1 MPSQVTAR
9 SAAKKRVEQFEE
21 DGVEDYL
28 YIMALAD
35 DEAFQT
41 LCVILDELE
50 TVYGDDAYGEVTT
63 RRDNAMTE
71 TQAALEKRAEQIKQT
86 L

>member
-1 MPSQVTAR
+1 MASQVTAR

-35 DEAFQT
+35 DETFQT

-50 TVYGDDAYGEVTT
+50 TVYGDDAYGKVTT

-71 TQAALEKRAEQIKQT
+71 TQAALEKRAEQIKQN

>member
-1 MPSQVTAR
+1 MASQVTAR

-35 DEAFQT
+35 DEMFQT
-41 LCVILDELE
+41 LCVILDELK
-50 TVYGDDAYGEVTT
+50 TVYGDEAYGEVTT

-71 TQAALEKRAEQIKQT
+71 TQAALEKRAEQIKQN

>member
-1 MPSQVTAR
+1 MASQITAR

-35 DEAFQT
+35 DETFQT
-41 LCVILDELE
+41 LCVILGELE

-71 TQAALEKRAEQIKQT
+71 TQAALEKRAEQIKQN

>member
-1 MPSQVTAR
+1 MASQVTAR

-35 DEAFQT
+35 DEMFQT
-41 LCVILDELE
+41 LCVILDELK

-71 TQAALEKRAEQIKQT
+71 TQAALEKRAEQIKQN